1 MNDKYL
7 QYEIED
13 FLTDDSFIAFAK
25 SLDSSNVQYWKD
37 VLYEY
42 PELNDLVEE
51 AKRMVNSFQF
61 EKNIPSDTQIDKIW
75 SNIKQ
80 KTIEN
85 RNDAKI
91 RFRNIYKI
99 ALSTAAAIILLFGIT
114 SIIDTGEK
122 IVTTRAET
130 SSINLPDNSI
140 VNLNVDSKITYKK
153 TTWKKKRLVKLSGE
167 AFFKVQKGKKFVVET
182 PKSFVEVLGT
192 SFNVYDRDSSLD
204 VKCFTGKVRVISKN
218 MMDTILLT
226 PGFAVFQTNG
236 KKLKTYT
243 FDTKEKS
250 IWKDNILAFDNKSLK
265 FVFAELERVFDIQ
278 IVAEKSI
285 LNRYFTGQIVL
296 KSKRETLENVCW
308 PMHLKYKIEGK
319 TVYITK

>member
-13 FLTDDSFIAFAK
+13 FLTDDSFIAYAK
-25 SLDSSNVQYWKD
+25 NLDSSNVQYWKD
-37 VLYEY
+37 ILDEY
-42 PELNDLVEE
+42 PELKGIIEE

-61 EKNIPSDTQIDKIW
+61 EKNIPSDTQIDNIW
-75 SNIKQ
+75 GSIRQ

-85 RNDAKI
+85 HNDTKL
-91 RFRNIYKI
+91 RNIYKI
-99 ALSTAAAIILLFGIT
+99 VISAAAAIILIFAIT

-122 IVTTRAET
+122 IMTARAET
-130 SSINLPDNSI
+130 NSINLPDNSI

-153 TTWKKKRLVKLSGE
+153 ATWKKKRLVKLSGE
-167 AFFKVQKGKKFVVET
+167 AFFKVQKGKIFVVET

-265 FVFAELERVFDIQ
+265 FVFAELERVFDIH